1 MSLLR
6 LFTITVILTL
16 ISTQNSLADPP
27 PFGDNF
33 KNKAILEA
41 SIFFNS
47 PCEGKSDLP
56 HISRHKPGT
65 VNVQA
70 RTKCPG
76 KLVEI
81 TSRLTRVS
89 PSGNYSVTRS
99 KKNAGLATVNVSMPC
114 IWKKGMKKIRYEV
127 ASVHRLSDGQIG
139 YTYNYNYL
147 EC

>member
-1 MSLLR
+1 MLR
-6 LFTITVILTL
+6 FFSVILVL
-16 ISTQNSLADPP
+16 SLVSTQNADADPP

-33 KNKAILEA
+33 KNKGILEA
-41 SIFFNS
+41 SIFFTS

-70 RTKCPG
+70 RTRCPG
-76 KLVEI
+76 KYVEI
-81 TSRLTRVS
+81 TTRLTRVQ
-89 PSGNYSVTRS
+89 PSGNISTTHS
-99 KKNAGLATVNVSMPC
+99 KHGTGLVTVNASLPC
-114 IWKKGMKKIRYEV
+114 IWKKGKKKIKYEV
-127 ASVHRLSDGQIG
+127 ASVHRLWDGQIG